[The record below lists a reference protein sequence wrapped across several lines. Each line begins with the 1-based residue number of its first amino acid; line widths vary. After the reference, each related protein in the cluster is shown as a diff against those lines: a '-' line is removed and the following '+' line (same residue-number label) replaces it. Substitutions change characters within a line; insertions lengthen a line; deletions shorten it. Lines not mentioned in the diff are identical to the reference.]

1 MDEDQEDGG
10 VKKEMT
16 CPRCQGLVVLD
27 WLDHE
32 QTQHCLLCGW
42 IGYPPIP
49 AIPERTRCFY
59 CKDSPALGLVS
70 CLVCTEKMKQ
80 YRAAH
85 PKKKRYIGAQLPNVM
100 EVKQP

>member
-1 MDEDQEDGG
+1 MS
-10 VKKEMT
+10 

-42 IGYPPIP
+42 ISYPPIP
-49 AIPERTRCFY
+49 EVPERTKCFY
-59 CKDSPALGLVS
+59 CKESPMPGLI
-70 CLVCTEKMKQ
+70 CCQVCRDKMKG

-85 PKKKRYIGAQLPNVM
+85 PKKKRIGPTLPVG
-100 EVKQP
+100 P